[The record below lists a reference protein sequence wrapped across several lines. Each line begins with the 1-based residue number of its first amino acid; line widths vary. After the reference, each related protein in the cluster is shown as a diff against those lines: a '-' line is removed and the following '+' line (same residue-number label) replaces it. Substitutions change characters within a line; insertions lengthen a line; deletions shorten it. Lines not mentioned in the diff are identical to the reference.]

1 MKHVLFLIFTVCLIN
16 QADAQLLE
24 YGTNQDII
32 LNDGTV
38 VNCIR
43 QMSDEM
49 ITLDKDG
56 KPNPI
61 KPMNNYYYL
70 PCNLRLG
77 MRPDAVPEFL
87 FTKFTTES
95 RTGVSGAIMHFL
107 MEWGLTQDQQ
117 KEAEAA
123 LQKATG
129 NKEAKLMGTV
139 DLSTDKDGGSF
150 QIISATLSD
159 KSMATAILNGSAP
172 MVAGGKVAIA
182 TRLTADGAQLLASS
196 FEKAKSIADLSIELR
211 YKYTLIIPAFKA
223 KMIYDWSRLKD
234 LTDNSKYD
242 KTRAVKQDFSNAPW
256 WSCLRS
262 ETTDITNESQMRSV
276 MDSLMEKKFVYMDM
290 LETTNENP
298 EKVAAIRTAFLDMFL
313 KQFTTANEN
322 PEISSIE
329 QGSAK
334 PKEDGFDKATDMLTG
349 AVDWITGTSRT
360 KEVHIKNTFH
370 QKVSQGK
377 REEIN
382 FQSRLPITKDHP
394 LTGNLASW
402 YNGVRDN
409 KSCVNTVNLND
420 PFFQYR
426 DIRFIMDLEGKEMFE
441 KEVNFVT
448 INARKKR
455 SAGNSFED
463 RVTMDAKYFAEKG
476 IQASMTYA
484 RGEDKDP
491 DAYEYMTQWSLRG
504 GNVYPKE
511 GVWQKG
517 QWEGVTLT
525 PPIKPIDID
534 FEADIDELKAAN
546 FTRVI
551 LQVRYSK
558 FGVEV
563 EENIPISVAK
573 NEANVSKQIYMDR
586 NTKGYAYR
594 LVFNNK
600 ESGKMATEFSSKIND
615 NYVYA
620 VIPEELKLKDSP
632 GYTKAVE
639 AAKSI
644 AQPGADGKVT
654 TGKVL
659 DAFKDIFGNVTI
671 TGGKK

>member
-1 MKHVLFLIFTVCLIN
+1 
-16 QADAQLLE
+16 
-24 YGTNQDII
+24 
-32 LNDGTV
+32 
-38 VNCIR
+38 
-43 QMSDEM
+43 MSDEM

-56 KPNPI
+56 KPNPL

-70 PCNLRLG
+70 PTNLRLG
-77 MRPDAVPEFL
+77 SRPDGIPEFL

-107 MEWGLTQDQQ
+107 MEWGLTPAQQ
-117 KEAEAA
+117 AEVDA
-123 LQKATG
+123 LLKKKTG
-129 NKEAKLMGTV
+129 NNEAKVMGPV
-139 DLSTDKDGGSF
+139 DLSKEDGGF

-172 MVAGGKVAIA
+172 VVAGGKVAVA
-182 TRLTADGAQLLASS
+182 TRLTADGAQLLSSS

-211 YKYTLIIPAFKA
+211 YKYTVIIPAFKA
-223 KMIYDWSRLKD
+223 KMIYDWSRLKQMKD
-234 LTDNSKYD
+234 SYTKD
-242 KTRAVKQDFSNAPW
+242 KTDQGAGTFFPMIVSGTYSDVKEEEFRNF
-256 WSCLRS
+256 
-262 ETTDITNESQMRSV
+262 T
-276 MDSLMEKKFVYMDM
+276 DSLIEKKIVYLDM

-298 EKVAAIRTAFLDMFL
+298 EKVAAIRTAFLDMFI
-313 KQFTTANEN
+313 KQFTVANEN
-322 PEISSIE
+322 PAISQS
-329 QGSAK
+329 K
-334 PKEDGFDKATDMLTG
+334 MKEDEKGILDQIGDAVKGGMEATAMFSGHYKKTSIKKTFNEK
-349 AVDWITGTSRT
+349 IT
-360 KEVHIKNTFH
+360 
-370 QKVSQGK
+370 QGK

-382 FQSRLPITKDHP
+382 FQSRLPLTRDIAI
-394 LTGNLASW
+394 TGNLASW

-409 KSCVNTVNLND
+409 KSCVNSVNLND

-426 DIRFIMDLEGKEMFE
+426 DIRFIMDLEAKEMFE
-441 KEVNFVT
+441 KEINYVT

-476 IQASMTYA
+476 IQASMTYS

-504 GNVYPKE
+504 GNLYPTE

-525 PPIKPIDID
+525 PPIKPVTID
-534 FEADIDELKAAN
+534 FEADIDELKEAG

-558 FGVEV
+558 FGQEV

-573 NEANVSKQIYMDR
+573 NEANVSKSIFIDR
-586 NTKGYAYR
+586 NTRGYAYR

-600 ESGKMATEFSSKIND
+600 ETGKMATEFSAKVND

-620 VIPEELKLKDSP
+620 VIPADLKIKDSP